1 MHSPVRLI
9 PHRPLDRRLSFLAVG
24 TACLLII
31 IRLIAAVVCAAC
43 FYDFEEPQRRSFHLH
58 TDGDRSPCHNGRV
71 EVDPVTA
78 WACQVNKDEP
88 ACVLPEIPRLPVLVS
103 FFVPLIL
110 LMWSYPGRPLVA
122 AHGRGPPFLVH

>member
-1 MHSPVRLI
+1 MFPLVQEMAATGAPLRVPVVVACRVLGFSKQAYYQWVKQ
-9 PHRPLDRRLSFLAVG
+9 PLSKR
-24 TACLLII
+24 
-31 IRLIAAVVCAAC
+31 
-43 FYDFEEPQRRSFHLH
+43 E
-58 TDGDRSPCHNGRV
+58 V